1 MTREEELNAW
11 RNCFIC
17 PECART
23 QADEDHC
30 CTVCSRD
37 CIVVEHGVMKFPGD
51 SGAVTM
57 RDVAAYLLDRADQYD
72 DGSGCWVAVA
82 DCAHNVAIGE
92 VVIAKNEGELD
103 SDLYER
109 VDRMSGAVKPVIPDS
124 GKDPDDADEE
134 AAAEEDDEVD

>member
-30 CTVCSRD
+30 CTVCGRD
-37 CIVVEHGVMKFPGD
+37 CIVVVHGVMKFPGED
-51 SGAVTM
+51 VVTM
-57 RDVAAYLLDRADQYD
+57 LDVAAYLLDRADQYD
-72 DGSGCWVAVA
+72 DDSGCHIAVS

-92 VVIAKNEGELD
+92 VTTAKNEGELD
-103 SDLYER
+103 ERLYGR
-109 VDRMSGAVKPVIPDS
+109 VARMSGVAKAVVPDS
-124 GKDPDDADEE
+124 GKL
-134 AAAEEDDEVD
+134 EDDEEEGDEDAKEA